1 MKILGIIIIVVGLID
16 LIGSYVG
23 FDLWGGFIGVELP
36 DILWSYSSFIE
47 IGLGYFVM
55 KIGSND
61 KESSNADVSVD

>member
-1 MKILGIIIIVVGLID
+1 MKILGIIIIVVGFVD

-55 KIGSND
+55 NLSAND
-61 KESSNADVSVD
+61 KESGNAEVSAD